1 MAQPPRNR
9 RTGSDAAKALEQRY
23 AAAAQAATEAAT
35 FVAEVSSKHLTGL
48 LRASLEK
55 RFAALAETGSV
66 LTPDDRAKLLA
77 SLKGQAAPSRP
88 ISATTASRWAIFRS
102 RLPYRV
108 VPIAIRAFSGVA
120 FLGLGLLAWH
130 RTPEQWVTIKDTKA
144 ATTQW
149 RLPDGTMMARS
160 PTTDTRYALL
170 RRDGQIGVVRA
181 WLPGRG
187 YAEARVPIDDLQAF
201 R

>member
-1 MAQPPRNR
+1 MAQPPRHR
-9 RTGSDAAKALEQRY
+9 RIGSDAAKALEQRY
-23 AAAAQAATEAAT
+23 AAAGKSATEAAT
-35 FVAEVSSKHLTGL
+35 YVAEASAKHLAGL
-48 LRASLEK
+48 LRSSTEK
-55 RFAALAETGSV
+55 RFAALAEAGSV

-108 VPIAIRAFSGVA
+108 VPIAIKTFSVIA
-120 FLGLGLLAWH
+120 LLGLVLLAWG
-130 RTPEQWVTIKDTKA
+130 RTLEQWVTIKNTKA
-144 ATTQW
+144 STTQW
-149 RLPDGTMMARS
+149 RLPEGPMIS
-160 PTTDTRYALL
+160 GPPSTDIRYALL
-170 RRDGQIGVVRA
+170 RRDGEIGVIRA

-187 YAEARVPIDDLQAF
+187 YAEARVPINDLEGS

>member
-1 MAQPPRNR
+1 MAQPPRNS

-23 AAAAQAATEAAT
+23 AAAAKAATEAVT
-35 FVAEVSSKHLTGL
+35 LVAEASAKHLAGL
-48 LRASLEK
+48 LRSSTET

-108 VPIAIRAFSGVA
+108 VPIAIKAFSGVA
-120 FLGLGLLAWH
+120 FVGLGLLAWH
-130 RTPEQWVTIKDTKA
+130 RTPEQWVTIKNTKA
-144 ATTQW
+144 PTTQW
-149 RLPDGTMMARS
+149 RLPEGAMIS
-160 PTTDTRYALL
+160 GPPSTDTRYALL
-170 RRDGQIGVVRA
+170 RYDGTTGVLRA

-187 YAEARVPIDDLQAF
+187 YAEARLPIDDLQAA